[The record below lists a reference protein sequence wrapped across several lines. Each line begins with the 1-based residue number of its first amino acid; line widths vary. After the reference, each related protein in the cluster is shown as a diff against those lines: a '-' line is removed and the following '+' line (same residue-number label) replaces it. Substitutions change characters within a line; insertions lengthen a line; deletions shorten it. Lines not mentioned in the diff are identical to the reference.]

1 MMNGMRMVF
10 LSTLVLLVALTAHA
24 QEARDPTVA
33 PADGGS
39 GAVGAAPSSPLG
51 EEGVTVI
58 VRDGKS
64 FLVVGTRLVAP
75 GQKVGAL
82 RLERITETEIW
93 MRDGKTLRKVPRF
106 AGIQRSPAV
115 AAAGCAGTAAP
126 NPKVQTKAKAK
137 TKASKAKPSQ
147 VAPQVAPCESAQP

>member
-1 MMNGMRMVF
+1 MMAGMRMVF
-10 LSTLVLLVALTAHA
+10 LSVLVLLLALAAQA
-24 QEARDPTVA
+24 QEVRDPTVA

-39 GAVGAAPSSPLG
+39 GAVGAAPASPLG
-51 EEGVTVI
+51 DEGVTVI

-115 AAAGCAGTAAP
+115 AAAGCAKAAAP
-126 NPKVQTKAKAK
+126 QTKPQTKTKA
-137 TKASKAKPSQ
+137 KASKAKPSQ
-147 VAPQVAPCESAQP
+147 VAPTVAPCESAQP